1 MYRLFSHK
9 ISCFAN
15 ANARLFVPFSLNAL
29 SGLYNLCQTNE
40 NTFKISILINEKNVF
55 CLKLC

>member
-15 ANARLFVPFSLNAL
+15 VNARVFVPFLLNPLL
-29 SGLYNLCQTNE
+29 SRCNLRQTNE

-55 CLKLC
+55 